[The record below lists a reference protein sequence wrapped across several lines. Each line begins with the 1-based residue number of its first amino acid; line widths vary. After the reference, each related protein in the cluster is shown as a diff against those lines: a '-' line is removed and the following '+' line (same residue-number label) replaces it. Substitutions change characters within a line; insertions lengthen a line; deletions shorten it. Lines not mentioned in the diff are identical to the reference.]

1 MIRTLRSRLQQFKHF
16 VEDEDF
22 DVPGLADDYGLESE
36 ELKGGMIAAVK
47 RTATITDEEINEMTD
62 ELMEMYPAA
71 VAVYYEGCIQA
82 IREKARK
89 LDNDII

>member
-1 MIRTLRSRLQQFKHF
+1 
-16 VEDEDF
+16 
-22 DVPGLADDYGLESE
+22 
-36 ELKGGMIAAVK
+36 MIAAVK

-89 LDNDII
+89 LDNNIHPFDRANNADAAEI